1 LSLASVFGDH
11 MVLQQ
16 KMPIPIYGT
25 ADAGEEV
32 TVTLEEDKRTVTADN
47 YGKWQVELPP
57 LNAGGPYRLEVR
69 SATKKIQ
76 IRDILV
82 GEIWLAAGQSN
93 MAFPLRSSLNSQ
105 KDIQQ
110 AQQNPSIRLLQMNPI
125 AGTGDMAWDNET
137 LEKTNQLEFFSGN
150 WQTSDSLSV

>member
-1 LSLASVFGDH
+1 RPDLFPDELHPDEEGAAIIASTVYSRLTGDYGGLSLASVFGDH

-47 YGKWQVELPP
+47 YGTWQVELPP

-105 KDIQQ
+105 KD
-110 AQQNPSIRLLQMNPI
+110 
-125 AGTGDMAWDNET
+125 
-137 LEKTNQLEFFSGN
+137 
-150 WQTSDSLSV
+150 